1 MVVYLKKESKQ
12 SHIMRLL
19 NKIYISPTILLILI
33 VSISFQ
39 LIDEFIVLFSLCFIH
54 EIGHVL
60 MSKIFKCPLN
70 KFTMSIFGF
79 SAEISDVEYLKFY
92 QQILIYLAGP
102 LTYFISF
109 LFLFVFKEKAI
120 INLYQYQKYMEN
132 NLTLALFNLI
142 PLYPLDGGR
151 IMDAVYKKYFPVKQS
166 IRYRKFW
173 SIISLI
179 PVILIL
185 VKERQIILLIIIV
198 GFSFMNLITTK
209 YEYLSYLEKRL
220 FMNIKYSKKYT
231 FKNEIYHF
239 YHNYYLNKDMVKEEK
254 EIIPSLIVNEQIKK
268 R

>member
-1 MVVYLKKESKQ
+1 MYSKKESKL
-12 SHIMRLL
+12 SHIMRQL
-19 NKIYISPTILLILI
+19 NRIYISPSILLILI
-33 VSISFQ
+33 FSICFQ
-39 LIDEFIVLFSLCFIH
+39 LIDELIVLFSLCLIH

-60 MSKIFKCPLN
+60 MSKIFKCHLK

-102 LTYFISF
+102 LTYFVSFFF
-109 LFLFVFKEKAI
+109 LFIFKENEI
-120 INLYQYQKYMEN
+120 INLYQYQKYMES

-151 IMDAVYKKYFPVKQS
+151 IIDAIYKKYFPVRES
-166 IRYRKFW
+166 ILYRKIW

-198 GFSFMNLITTK
+198 GFSFMNLLATK

-220 FMNIKYSKKYT
+220 FMNIKFSKKYS
-231 FKNEIYHF
+231 FKNEIFHF
-239 YHNYYLNKDMVKEEK
+239 YHNYYLHKDEIKEEK
-254 EIIPSLIVNEQIKK
+254 EIIPSLIVTEQIKK